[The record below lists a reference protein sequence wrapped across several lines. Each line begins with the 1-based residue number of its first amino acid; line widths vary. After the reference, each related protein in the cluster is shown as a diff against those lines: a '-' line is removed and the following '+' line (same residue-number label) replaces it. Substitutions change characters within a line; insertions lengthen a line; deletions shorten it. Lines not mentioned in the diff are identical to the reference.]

1 MYNTVNKARTI
12 NPKIIGKLYALNNN
26 SINFTNPSKYAP
38 FAPAAPT
45 PLYEKNIWYMQIGYT
60 KTPIKALTT
69 CVKIYDFNNIVIEIL
84 KLLLLLIIF

>member
-1 MYNTVNKARTI
+1 MKS
-12 NPKIIGKLYALNNN
+12 N
-26 SINFTNPSKYAP
+26 STNFTKPSKYAP

-69 CVKIYDFNNIVIEIL
+69 CVKIYDFNIQT
-84 KLLLLLIIF
+84 F